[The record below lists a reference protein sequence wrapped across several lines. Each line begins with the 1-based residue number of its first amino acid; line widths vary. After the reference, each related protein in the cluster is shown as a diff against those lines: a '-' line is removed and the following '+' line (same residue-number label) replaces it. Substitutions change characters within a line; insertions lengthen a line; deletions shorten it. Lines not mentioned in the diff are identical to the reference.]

1 LKPPRPDDKIP
12 VRGKET
18 PVIPYDRA
26 EALRAEYRARINR
39 VIDHI
44 DRHIGENLRLE
55 DLARTANFSRFH
67 FHRIFSALVG
77 ETLNA
82 YIQRR
87 RTELAASALI
97 QHPKATITEIAL
109 DFGYSGSDVFA
120 RTFKERFGMSATAW
134 RAGGGETWRK
144 NRQAERKDRQTD
156 RKNGQEFPGTLRDD
170 DRGQKSSRRSFM
182 DKSKFK
188 VEVRE
193 VPELTVAYVRHVGP
207 FQEVGRAF
215 EKLMRWAGPRGLLR
229 FPVTKSLCVYHDDP
243 DVTETDKLRSDACL
257 TVPADTTVEGEIGK
271 MTIPGGLFAV
281 AAAEISKG
289 EFGAAWDALMRD
301 WLPGSGYQPDDRMC
315 YEVYLN
321 DPNFHPQG
329 KFIIEIHEPIR
340 PL

>member
-1 LKPPRPDDKIP
+1 M
-12 VRGKET
+12 VY
-18 PVIPYDRA
+18 PYDRA

-39 VIDHI
+39 VLDHI
-44 DRHIGENLRLE
+44 DRHIGGNFRLE
-55 DLARTANFSRFH
+55 DLARIANFSRFH

-87 RTELAASALI
+87 RAELAAAALL
-97 QHPKATITEIAL
+97 QHPRAAITRIAL

-120 RTFKERFGMSATAW
+120 RAFKARFGMSASAW
-134 RAGGGETWRK
+134 RAGGGEDWRK
-144 NRQAERKDRQTD
+144 NHQANRKDRQTD
-156 RKNGQEFPGTLRDD
+156 RKNGQDFSGTLRED
-170 DRGQKSSRRSFM
+170 DRDENSSRRSFM

-193 VPELTVAYVRHVGP
+193 VPALTVAYVRHVGP

-229 FPVTKSLCVYHDDP
+229 FPATKSLAVYHDDP
-243 DVTETDKLRSDACL
+243 DITATDKLRSDACL
-257 TVPADTTVEGEIGK
+257 TVPAGTPVEGEIGK

-281 AAAEISKG
+281 AGVEIFMD
-289 EFGAAWDALMRD
+289 EFGEAWNALMRD
-301 WLPGSGYQPDDRMC
+301 WLPESGYEPDDRMC
-315 YEVYLN
+315 YELYLN
-321 DPNFHPQG
+321 DPKSHPEG
-329 KFIIEIHEPIR
+329 KFIVEIHEPIR